1 LRSDENRP
9 VNRWQVK
16 EREGSKVDIFDG
28 SWVQHVLANY
38 GYAAIFIVVMLES
51 AGVPLP
57 GETILV
63 SAAAFS
69 GHRHSL
75 DIRYVIAAA
84 AGGAIAGDNIGF
96 WVGREF
102 GTSLLSRWGYVIGLD
117 ERKRKLGQYLFARHG
132 GKIVFFGR
140 FVALL
145 RAFAALLAGANGF
158 SPLRFFVFN
167 AAGGIVWAT
176 VFGVGGYVVG
186 EGIRRI
192 AGPFGWVV
200 LIAATIFAILLWR
213 YYKKHEERFLDEA
226 EAAAGEMLEQ
236 QHKSAPDGWPQT

>member
-1 LRSDENRP
+1 MDF
-9 VNRWQVK
+9 
-16 EREGSKVDIFDG
+16 FDG
-28 SWVQHVLANY
+28 SWVQHILANY

-63 SAAAFS
+63 SAAAFA
-69 GHRHSL
+69 GNKHSL

-84 AGGAIAGDNIGF
+84 AGGAIFGDNIGF

-102 GTSLLSRWGYVIGLD
+102 GMSLLSRWGYLIGVD

-145 RAFAALLAGANGF
+145 RAFAALLAGANGL
-158 SPLRFFVFN
+158 SPLRFLIFQC
-167 AAGGIVWAT
+167 GGGNCLGDSVRSWRIRAWRRYSSNRWTIWMGGAYCSDR
-176 VFGVGGYVVG
+176 FG
-186 EGIRRI
+186 RPSL
-192 AGPFGWVV
+192 A
-200 LIAATIFAILLWR
+200 LLQE
-213 YYKKHEERFLDEA
+213 K
-226 EAAAGEMLEQ
+226 
-236 QHKSAPDGWPQT
+236 